1 MGKEL
6 RIKYPNAKIGDQIT
20 LDITYIED
28 GVTKTKTIIPDNLIQ
43 NVDEFGDITYKVI
56 DAKTS
61 IKNDLVNKIDL
72 TNTCT
77 ANQKAIYPIL
87 DGDATAGK
95 ITKVEMRGGQAQQ
108 AFGELFQGGVTKVEV
123 QLEANVEF
131 WVNTNNTD
139 FSKYLI
145 RNRKK

>member
-1 MGKEL
+1 
-6 RIKYPNAKIGDQIT
+6 
-20 LDITYIED
+20 
-28 GVTKTKTIIPDNLIQ
+28 
-43 NVDEFGDITYKVI
+43 
-56 DAKTS
+56 
-61 IKNDLVNKIDL
+61 
-72 TNTCT
+72 
-77 ANQKAIYPIL
+77 
-87 DGDATAGK
+87 
-95 ITKVEMRGGQAQQ
+95 MRGGQAQQ